1 MSRGRGRPPKNS
13 IDLIIDRS
21 LKEENDE
28 SGEPNK
34 PKRKYTKRK
43 ITQCNTTEDGTI
55 IKTEAKKRGRK
66 RGRRTKEQDAT
77 FKPEEI
83 LDYIHRNYPL
93 IGIDRIRDKVID
105 GLKVMRA
112 FSDSPYL
119 LYKFTYDNTIYYY
132 DDNGAILNA
141 DGKLIGYFV
150 KQSDGMNKMCMFTLK
165 NKDTRNFQQVID
177 SIENTHIK

>member
-13 IDLIIDRS
+13 IDLDQSI
-21 LKEENDE
+21 KEENNE
-28 SGEPNK
+28 SDDPNK

-43 ITQCNTTEDGTI
+43 LTQCNTTEDGTI

-93 IGIDRIRDKVID
+93 MGIDRIRDKVID
-105 GLKVMRA
+105 GLKVMRE
-112 FSDSPYL
+112 FSNSPYI
-119 LYKFTYDNTIYYY
+119 LYKFTYDDTIHYY
-132 DDNGAILNA
+132 DDNGAILSA
-141 DGKLIGYFV
+141 DGKLVGYFV
-150 KQSDGMNKMCMFTLK
+150 RQPDGMNKMCMFTRK
-165 NKDTRNFQQVID
+165 NKDARSFQQVID
-177 SIENTHIK
+177 SIENTK